1 MTASGQL
8 SPIGRLT
15 LWVLGGALFLDIAVV
30 PYWFYMDFEF
40 TGSVPI
46 RVGVSAAIILVL
58 LWLATAFGPLKTN
71 Q

>member
-1 MTASGQL
+1 M
-8 SPIGRLT
+8 
-15 LWVLGGALFLDIAVV
+15 LGGALFLDIAVV
-30 PYWFYMDFEF
+30 PYWFYMDYEF